1 MIHIYTAGKQQHDK
15 DTNRRDHKSWDMSI
29 FRPLTAVVWKQ
40 HDMMNAFKLLPQA
53 NKYTNPRTQ
62 LSILSPFLFLFF
74 ISVYIIS
81 LCLVPWENPS
91 PANCG
96 TSTMWNGIQRHSESQ
111 TSAVAFGF
119 SSQREPV
126 VSWVMTVPLSLSD
139 RVTYTL
145 KPFPLLLQRRYR
157 NIPNTQT
164 GVWVLPLQSTT
175 DLY

>member
-1 MIHIYTAGKQQHDK
+1 
-15 DTNRRDHKSWDMSI
+15 MSI

-62 LSILSPFLFLFF
+62 LPIPSPFLFLFF

-119 SSQREPV
+119 SSQHEPV